1 MRVLCFFLVVA
12 ILGFGSVTCPAQ
24 GQTAPG
30 DTAAQAAPTKK
41 ERPAKKR
48 RRTSRL
54 RPRVAPLVP
63 VVLPDP
69 PTPVQRIQ
77 QLGITQCV
85 DVCMNKMSRETLNR
99 NYDVQSGWNRDAPAQ
114 HVFQSVAVLNS
125 PQSTPQDRPDGA
137 CRHTDTERF
146 MRRRSRCRIF
156 PLAGD
161 CASVQKLMEAG
172 GNTTRPFINARI
184 MFDTNGKRLF
194 LVPGFGKT
202 CIAVAVD
209 SSFGAP
215 KQ

>member
-1 MRVLCFFLVVA
+1 MDGSVRALFLVVA

-30 DTAAQAAPTKK
+30 DTAAQAAPAKTV
-41 ERPAKKR
+41 RPAKK
-48 RRTSRL
+48 
-54 RPRVAPLVP
+54 PKNKPAAAEVAPPVP

-69 PTPVQRIQ
+69 PTPVQQIQ

-85 DVCMNKMSRETLNR
+85 DVMNKMSRETLNR

-125 PQSTPQDRPDGA
+125 PQSTPQDGLTALVATPTPNGSCDGVA
-137 CRHTDTERF
+137 LQV
-146 MRRRSRCRIF
+146 F

-172 GNTTRPFINARI
+172 GSTTRPFINARI

-209 SSFGAP
+209 STFGAP